1 MAEYDNNMRGVLFV
15 NDKGDNPNR
24 PDYTGNCEIDGK
36 KYRISSWKKTS
47 QKGTTFLSMSLE
59 LDDGSRQSA
68 QPQQPQQSGGLDD
81 DSIPF

>member
-15 NDKGDNPNR
+15 NDKQGNEKR

-59 LDDGSRQSA
+59 LDDGSRQAAA
-68 QPQQPQQSGGLDD
+68 QPQQSQGDLDD
-81 DSIPF
+81 DIPF

>member
-1 MAEYDNNMRGVLFV
+1 MAEYDNNMRGVLFAV
-15 NDKGDNPNR
+15 TDKQGNERR

-59 LDDGSRQSA
+59 LDDGSRQA
-68 QPQQPQQSGGLDD
+68 AAKPQQSQGDLDD
-81 DSIPF
+81 DIPF

>member
-24 PDYTGNCEIDGK
+24 PDYKGNCEIDGK
-36 KYRISSWKKTS
+36 KYTISSWKKVS

-59 LDDGSRQSA
+59 LDDGSRQAAA
-68 QPQQPQQSGGLDD
+68 QPQQSQGDLDD
-81 DSIPF
+81 DIPF